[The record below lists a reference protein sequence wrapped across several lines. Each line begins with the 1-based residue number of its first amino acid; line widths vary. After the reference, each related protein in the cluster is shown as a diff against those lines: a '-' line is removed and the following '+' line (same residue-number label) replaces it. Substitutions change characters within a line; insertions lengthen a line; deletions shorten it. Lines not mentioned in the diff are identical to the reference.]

1 MRFAYNERNETHAI
15 KLPGESIPRLYAE
28 ASAQEESKN
37 NLSRQTS
44 LSGSFDFPVS
54 LSDQVFISAA
64 ARILRYD
71 TPSPLNVEDRDELLV
86 VASLGTRHHV
96 SRYFDLDLSL
106 DGTLSHLVY
115 LLSDRSANNNINRV
129 LRFSPRTTYRPS
141 PSFVTMN
148 AFEVLANYTVYDF
161 EQQVAL
167 VKSFSFRQ
175 FGWVDSSSVQF
186 TRKIGLDFFAYLKL
200 YERGQLKWTEFR
212 ERTENSYIEKT
223 YVIQARFTPEPG
235 LLFAAGIRFF
245 SQSRFAYEIT
255 GKRQDLYLRS
265 VGPTCL
271 IGWTVGHHSQIGLR
285 GWYEEQRQADGSR
298 RGLTNMTMNILMN
311 F

>member
-1 MRFAYNERNETHAI
+1 V
-15 KLPGESIPRLYAE
+15 PRLFAE

-37 NLSRQTS
+37 NISRQTS
-44 LSGSFDFPVS
+44 LSGTLDFPIS
-54 LSDQVFISAA
+54 LSDRVFLSAA

-71 TPSPLNVEDRDELLV
+71 TPSLLNVEDRDELLI
-86 VASLGTRHHV
+86 VASLGTRHRV
-96 SRYFDLDLSL
+96 SRYLDLEIVL
-106 DGTLSHLVY
+106 DGTVSHLVY

-129 LRFSPRTTYRPS
+129 LRLSPRTTYRPS
-141 PSFVTMN
+141 SFFVTMN

-175 FGWVDSSSVQF
+175 FGWIDSTSVQL
-186 TRKIGLDFFAYLKL
+186 TRRIGLDFFAYLKL
-200 YERGQLKWTEFR
+200 YERGQLKWAEFR

-223 YVIQARFTPEPG
+223 YVVQARFSPEPG
-235 LLFAAGIRFF
+235 LLFAVGIRFF
-245 SQSRFAYEIT
+245 SQSRFAYKPE

-265 VGPTCL
+265 AGPTCL
-271 IGWTVGHHSQIGLR
+271 IGWEVGSHGQIGLR
-285 GWYEEQRQADGSR
+285 GWYEERRQPDGSKT
-298 RGLTNMTMNILMN
+298 GLTNMTMNILMN